1 MGRAR
6 ENNRGLQPF
15 SIFTLAGETEY
26 HGDTAAAI
34 AMILKI
40 KANTTADD
48 DVDGADET
56 SAKPALNHEDQQL
69 AVHSDVV
76 GTLLSLR
83 GGTQSKVSVCPPI
96 VLIHILIV
104 TIIRLV
110 SAAIDVWPQKHQR
123 PYPSPTNTSSPLGL
137 DEETS
142 SESATI
148 RATLPAYSGLLYSSL
163 YIPQLCSAAPSSL
176 YSHHLTTAP
185 FNGSSYTNSTRHDSY
200 PLPHPDNP
208 GLASLCKSV
217 APAPL

>member
-83 GGTQSKVSVCPPI
+83 GAHS
-96 VLIHILIV
+96 L
-104 TIIRLV
+104 

-176 YSHHLTTAP
+176 YSHHLTTALL
-185 FNGSSYTNSTRHDSY
+185 T
-200 PLPHPDNP
+200 
-208 GLASLCKSV
+208 
-217 APAPL
+217 APATPTRPDTTLTLSLTLTIRD